1 MRFGQTQKEFLA
13 HFEDASSEDF
23 GYRDVMP
30 LPELSASERAAA
42 LEAAARARK
51 VRAEIKSDLKN
62 GKRKLADVIA
72 LGKSDEVVGKMK
84 VSALLESLPGVGKVR
99 ASAVMEQVGIAASRR
114 IRGLGIHQT
123 RDLLAHFQLP

>member
-1 MRFGQTQKEFLA
+1 MQSEFLA
-13 HFEDASSEDF
+13 HFEDANFFFS
-23 GYRDVMP
+23 GYRFDMP

-51 VRAEIKSDLKN
+51 IRAEVKADLKN
-62 GKRKLADVIA
+62 GKRTLSEVIE
-72 LGKSDEVVGKMK
+72 LGKKDEVIGKMK
-84 VSALLESLPGVGKVR
+84 VNALLESLPGVGKVR
-99 ASAVMEQVGIAASRR
+99 ATTVMEQVGIASSRR